1 MFFKLYLY
9 PITEEKG
16 SKLKTANKN
25 LSESE
30 FSNVA
35 LGAKRKKK
43 TTKKNLKKKKIKK
56 GGGGKKKKKKKK
68 KKKNRMKEKQK
79 LSHLILRF
87 LLSSAQ

>member
-16 SKLKTANKN
+16 SKIKTANKN

-35 LGAKRKKK
+35 LGAK
-43 TTKKNLKKKKIKK
+43 I
-56 GGGGKKKKKKKK
+56 K
-68 KKKNRMKEKQK
+68 KKKNQDERETK
-79 LSHLILRF
+79 
-87 LLSSAQ
+87 AQSFNTKIPAIICSVNRKP

>member
-16 SKLKTANKN
+16 SNIKTANKN

-43 TTKKNLKKKKIKK
+43 KNQDERETKAQSFNTKIPAIICSV
-56 GGGGKKKKKKKK
+56 
-68 KKKNRMKEKQK
+68 NRKP
-79 LSHLILRF
+79 
-87 LLSSAQ
+87 

>member
-16 SKLKTANKN
+16 SKIKTANKN

-43 TTKKNLKKKKIKK
+43 
-56 GGGGKKKKKKKK
+56 KK
-68 KKKNRMKEKQK
+68 KKKNRMKKKKK

>member
-16 SKLKTANKN
+16 SKIKTANKN

-43 TTKKNLKKKKIKK
+43 KKI
-56 GGGGKKKKKKKK
+56 
-68 KKKNRMKEKQK
+68 RMKEKQK